1 MTLVSE
7 MSWRKIWGHG
17 PFSKRTLKFLLGDSR
32 CYRNPSEWLAENPD
46 QLIATFV
53 PFLRAFSFS
62 AVSAPG
68 AW

>member
-1 MTLVSE
+1 MILVSE

-17 PFSKRTLKFLLGDSR
+17 PFSNRTLKLLLGDSC
-32 CYRNPSEWLAENPD
+32 CYRNQSLWIAENPD
-46 QLIATFV
+46 QLTATSV

-62 AVSAPG
+62 AVFAPG